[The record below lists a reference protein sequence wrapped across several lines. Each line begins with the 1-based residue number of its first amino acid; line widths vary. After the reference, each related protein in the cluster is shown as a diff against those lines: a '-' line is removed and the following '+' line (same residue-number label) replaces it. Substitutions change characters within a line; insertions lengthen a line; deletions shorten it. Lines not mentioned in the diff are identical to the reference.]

1 MDNYL
6 PIIPQGFTWGFILA
20 LMIGPVFF
28 GLIQTSIEEGLKKAI
43 VYALGVAFSDF
54 CFVLLAVIG
63 ISPLIEKAGWKD
75 AILVVGGIVMM
86 IFGVLYLKKSAEDVT
101 YIYEAK
107 KITSRKR
114 KYFLKGFLLNS
125 LNPAVLFFWIGPVG
139 FVIADYSDVPGG
151 AYVFLATALSTVF
164 LTDIAKAWSARRILS
179 WLNPRHINQ
188 MNKILG
194 VAFIIAGIIILW
206 KVFTT

>member
-1 MDNYL
+1 MGNYL

-43 VYALGVAFSDF
+43 VYALGVAVSDC
-54 CFVLLAVIG
+54 CFVMLAALG
-63 ISPLIEKAGWKD
+63 ISPLIENAGWKNG
-75 AILVVGGIVMM
+75 ILIGGGIVMI
-86 IFGVLYLKKSAEDVT
+86 IFGILYLRKSSKDLS

-107 KITSRKR
+107 KIISQKR
-114 KYFLKGFLLNS
+114 TYFFKGFLLNA

-151 AYVFLATALSTVF
+151 AAVFLVTALTTVF
-164 LTDIAKAWSARRILS
+164 LTDIAKAWSARRILK
-179 WLNPRHINQ
+179 WLNPQHINQ

-194 VAFIIAGIIILW
+194 VAFLIAGVIIIW
-206 KVFTT
+206 KVYAA